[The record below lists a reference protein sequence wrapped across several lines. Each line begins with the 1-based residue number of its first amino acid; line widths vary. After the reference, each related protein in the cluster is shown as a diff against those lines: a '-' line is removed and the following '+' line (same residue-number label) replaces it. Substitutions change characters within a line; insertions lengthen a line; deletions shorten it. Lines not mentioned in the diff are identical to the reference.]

1 MGEIDQEQQ
10 VECNIEQEV
19 AQILSSTP
27 NLEPSNEQDKLWETR
42 EKLRAFDRER
52 YEADAIKLGEFLDN
66 FVDLQKRK
74 EIQKLWF
81 KRIFFTVIMFL
92 FVALFLTP
100 IILLFCFQNLITSI
114 SIVITILTSFAEL
127 ISAIIVFPK
136 IIAEY
141 LFNKGE
147 EENVYRVLEKMQ
159 EINESKHEH
168 IDKVE

>member
-1 MGEIDQEQQ
+1 M
-10 VECNIEQEV
+10 
-19 AQILSSTP
+19 
-27 NLEPSNEQDKLWETR
+27 
-42 EKLRAFDRER
+42 
-52 YEADAIKLGEFLDN
+52 
-66 FVDLQKRK
+66 DLQKRK